1 LERESFT
8 ATKEN
13 CRRRSRRRR
22 FHHVLKLQELWDRVF
37 LSNNLVAVPVL
48 LGREKETRED
58 ETKQE
63 EEELR
68 LVRARMQGAFAL
80 PE

>member
-13 CRRRSRRRR
+13 YRRRR
-22 FHHVLKLQELWDRVF
+22 RRRQFHHVLKLQELRDRVF
-37 LSNNLVAVPVL
+37 LSKILVAVPVL
-48 LGREKETRED
+48 LGREKEKRKD

-68 LVRARMQGAFAL
+68 LVRARMQGIFAL

>member
-13 CRRRSRRRR
+13 CRRRRRRR
-22 FHHVLKLQELWDRVF
+22 FHHVLKLQELRDRVF
-37 LSNNLVAVPVL
+37 LSNILVAVPVL
-48 LGREKETRED
+48 LGREKEKRKD